1 MREEGE
7 RERSSRRMLKAG
19 PVGRSN
25 RSGSRL
31 LFLLPVTPDMER
43 SAVSFE
49 TAEERGGRANV
60 VFLLLS
66 LAAR

>member
-1 MREEGE
+1 
-7 RERSSRRMLKAG
+7 MLKAG

-43 SAVSFE
+43 SAVSFG
-49 TAEERGGRANV
+49 TAEERGGEEGERGV
-60 VFLLLS
+60 SVIVFSGPLKN
-66 LAAR
+66 RVYP

>member
-1 MREEGE
+1 
-7 RERSSRRMLKAG
+7 MLKAG